1 MCIRDRVWDLWQ
13 SRETLSVDSLPAIS
27 VGFVVSFLSAIV
39 VVRWLLR
46 YVSSNDFRVF
56 GWYRI
61 VFGIVILVAGYFG
74 IGFEI

>member
-1 MCIRDRVWDLWQ
+1 MDN
-13 SRETLSVDSLPAIS
+13 LPGIG

-46 YVSSNDFRVF
+46 YVSKNDFRIF

-61 VFGIVILVAGYFG
+61 VFGLVILAAGAAG
-74 IGFEI
+74 LSQSV